1 MIGYFIP
8 DDNAFGNIPKAY
20 CPRCEKV
27 GIRKRMEKMP
37 DNEDRLQC
45 KRCGYNKPI
54 GIFDKDEDEKE
65 NTDEKLR

>member
-8 DDNAFGNIPKAY
+8 DDNAFGDIPKAY
-20 CPRCEKV
+20 CPRSEKA

-37 DNEDRLQC
+37 EHRLQC
-45 KRCGYNKPI
+45 KKCGYNKPF

-65 NTDEKLR
+65 Y